1 LLEISSVSVFYGG
14 IHALKRI
21 SLQVPQGKVITL
33 IGANGAGKST
43 TLRAVS
49 GLVEVGEGRI
59 AFLGRE
65 IQNIPAH
72 FITRKGIALVP
83 EGRRV
88 FPNLTVID
96 NLLMGAFTRKSE
108 EEIRRD
114 MESVFQLFPR
124 LRERAGQMGGTLAGG
139 EQQMLALGRGLMA
152 KPQLLMLD
160 EPSLGLAPR
169 LVREVFQI
177 IADIHRKGVTILL
190 IEQNARAALTLA
202 DYGYVLQSGEITLEG
217 KGGELLD
224 NPAVKEAY
232 LGKGVKKGD

>member
-1 LLEISSVSVFYGG
+1 MLEISRVSVFYGG
-14 IHALKRI
+14 IHALKRV
-21 SLQVPQGKVITL
+21 SLRVPQGKVITL

-43 TLRAVS
+43 ALRAVS
-49 GLVEVGEGRI
+49 GLVGVREGRI
-59 AFLGRE
+59 VFQDRE
-65 IQNIPAH
+65 IQNTPAH
-72 FITRKGIALVP
+72 VIARKGIALVP

-96 NLLMGAFTRKSE
+96 NLLMGAFARKSV
-108 EEIRRD
+108 EEIRKG

-124 LRERAGQMGGTLAGG
+124 LRERADQMGGTLSGG

-177 IADIHRKGVTILL
+177 IADIHRQGATILL

-202 DYGYVLQSGEITLEG
+202 DYGYVLQSGEIALEG
-217 KGGELLD
+217 KGRELLD

-232 LGKGVKKGD
+232 LGKGVKRGD